1 MSGVRPLVFTP
12 DFRRWFWGVTVPLLL
27 IVITAGLLAWSDP
40 LNSQQPERQVENTA
54 FGRGEVFVFRAMYYS
69 RVTGNV
75 TAGEASLRIL
85 PERVMVGGQ
94 PTMKIVGQANTRG
107 VFNWFFTVEN
117 LYESYLQEEYVAPVR
132 FYKTI
137 REGRYRR
144 NADIWFDLE
153 NSTATTPD
161 TVVHTSPFVQDII
174 SAFYYARTFDVES
187 ARPGD
192 SFELELFHRDTVYV
206 SRILFE
212 GREQITTSLGTFN
225 TLRFKPQVL
234 EGAVFSQPYPMT
246 LWISDDKN
254 KMPVRAESGL
264 VVGRARLDLVEF
276 GGLRNSVTSFIP

>member
-1 MSGVRPLVFTP
+1 MIDFAGCSKKLSRGLFVFFVIFVTSLNLFARSGSEGRP
-12 DFRRWFWGVTVPLLL
+12 
-27 IVITAGLLAWSDP
+27 
-40 LNSQQPERQVENTA
+40 QQYRNIENTA
-54 FGRGEVFVFRAMYYS
+54 FERGEVLVFRAIYNS
-69 RVTGNV
+69 RFTGNV

-85 PERVMVGGQ
+85 PETVTIGGQ
-94 PTMKIVGQANTRG
+94 PTMKIIGEAMTRG

-117 LYESYLQEEYVAPVR
+117 LYESYLHEEYVAPVR

-144 NADIWFDLE
+144 NADIWFDLD

-161 TVVHTSPFVQDII
+161 TVVNTSPFVQDII
-174 SAFYYARTFDVES
+174 SAFYYARTFDVQS

-192 SFELELFHRDTVYV
+192 AFELEFFHRDTVYK

-225 TLRFKPQVL
+225 TLKFKPQVL

-246 LWISDDKN
+246 LWISDDRN
-254 KMPVRAESGL
+254 KIPVRVESGL

-276 GGLRNSVTSFIP
+276 GGLRNPVTSFIP